1 MIDFTG
7 ERFIPAESGEIRYE
21 HMHRYAWAAGLC
33 GGKDVL
39 DIASGEGYG
48 STLLAGR
55 ARSVVGVDI
64 SATAVAHAR
73 EKYAAATNLR
83 FEQGSVTAVP
93 LASASVDVVVSFE
106 TVEHLTEQSQML
118 AELKRV
124 LRPDGVLVISSP
136 NKKVYSDDRQYT
148 NEFHVKELYFHEFD
162 ALLREQF
169 TAITYLGQR
178 LATGSLV
185 LPLQGHGE
193 SYQAI
198 TLTGDVP
205 LAQTIATQDA
215 MYFVAVCA
223 SQMAL
228 LPAAAPSFFL
238 EDGMENKKTKRTT
251 VGTK

>member
-7 ERFIPAESGEIRYE
+7 ERFIPTESGEIRYE

-48 STLLAGR
+48 STLLAGS
-55 ARSVVGVDI
+55 ARSVVGVDL
-64 SATAVAHAR
+64 SAAAVAHAR
-73 EKYAAATNLR
+73 QKYAATTNLR

-106 TVEHLTEQSQML
+106 TVEHLAEQSQML
-118 AELKRV
+118 SELKRV
-124 LRPDGVLVISSP
+124 LRPDGLLVISSP
-136 NKKVYSDDRQYT
+136 NRKVYSDDRNYT

-169 TAITYLGQR
+169 AAVTYLGQR

-185 LPLQGHGE
+185 LPMQGHDD

-198 TLTGDVP
+198 TMKGDMP
-205 LAQTIATQDA
+205 MQQT
-215 MYFVAVCA
+215 
-223 SQMAL
+223 
-228 LPAAAPSFFL
+228 AAAQ
-238 EDGMENKKTKRTT
+238 DIM
-251 VGTK
+251 